1 MKRSRSIRLV
11 VCIDNRGNEIDLKVG
26 KVYAAPATEKTARN
40 DRLIRVIDDS
50 GEDYLFSAD
59 QFIELKLPRAAKEA
73 LLRAR

>member
-1 MKRSRSIRLV
+1 MKRSRSTRLV

-26 KVYAAPATEKTARN
+26 KVYAAPVTEKIARD